1 MMEKPDAIEAEGIVQ
16 RLLANLLGCITDKA
30 QAGIQAKMV
39 IGWVAANA
47 RMLLYYDQ
55 MGLPLDTCFDA
66 VRQAG
71 CDLPHMDEIRV
82 LLDVETPTTLGA
94 TMIRDRSIM
103 FALCQQGK
111 IISNM
116 TFVSRQ
122 DVDDLINAIQI
133 PFNAAEEVAAD
144 TMDQMDYQGIIEL
157 RAAIVN
163 YLVSTSRPLP
173 SMLTYQ
179 FAKPLPSLVISHRLY
194 GDASR
199 YDEIRAEN
207 KIVHPAFCPVVGQ
220 ALSA

>member
-1 MMEKPDAIEAEGIVQ
+1 MEKPDAIEAEGIVI
-16 RLLANLLGCITDKA
+16 RLLANLLGCIQDK
-30 QAGIQAKMV
+30 QDAGIQAKVV

-55 MGLPLDTCFDA
+55 IGAPLDLCFDL

-71 CDLPHMDEIRV
+71 CDLPHMDEVRI
-82 LLDVETPTTLGA
+82 LLDVETPQTLGA
-94 TMIRDRSIM
+94 TMIRDRSIN
-103 FALCQQGK
+103 FALCQEGK

-122 DVDDLINAIQI
+122 DVDDLIYAIQA
-133 PFNAAEEVAAD
+133 PFNKAEEIAAD
-144 TMDQMDYQGIIEL
+144 TMDPMDYQGIIEL

-163 YLVSTSRPLP
+163 YLVQTSRPLP
-173 SMLTYQ
+173 SMLQYQ
-179 FAKPLPSLVISHRLY
+179 FARPLPSLVISHRLY

-207 KIVHPAFCPVVGQ
+207 KIVHPAFCPATGQ

>member
-1 MMEKPDAIEAEGIVQ
+1 MEKPDAIEAEGIVQ
-16 RLLANLLGCITDKA
+16 RLLANLLGCIVDKQ
-30 QAGIQAKMV
+30 QAGVQATMM

-47 RMLLYYDQ
+47 MSLLYYDQ
-55 MGLPLDTCFDA
+55 MGAPLDGCFDQ

-71 CDLPHMDEIRV
+71 CDLQHMDEIRV
-82 LLDVETPTTLGA
+82 LLDVETPATLGA

-103 FALCQQGK
+103 FALCQEAK

-122 DVDDLINAIQI
+122 DVDNLIIQI
-133 PFNAAEEVAAD
+133 QDPFNRAEEVAAD

-157 RAAIVN
+157 KAAIVN

-173 SMLTYQ
+173 SMLSYQ
-179 FAKPLPSLVISHRLY
+179 FAQPLPSLVIAHRLY

-199 YDEIRAEN
+199 YDEIRQEN
-207 KIVHPAFCPVVGQ
+207 KVVHPAFCPAIGQ

>member
-1 MMEKPDAIEAEGIVQ
+1 MMDKPDALEAEGIVQ
-16 RLLANLLGCITDKA
+16 RLLANLLGCIVDKQ
-30 QAGIQAKMV
+30 QAGIQATMM

-47 RMLLYYDQ
+47 LMLLYYDQ
-55 MGLPLDTCFDA
+55 LGTPLDACFDQ

-82 LLDVETPTTLGA
+82 LLDVETPVTLGA
-94 TMIRDRSIM
+94 TMIRDRSIN
-103 FALCQQGK
+103 FALCQEGK

-116 TFVSRQ
+116 SFISRQ
-122 DVDDLINAIQI
+122 DVDDLIYQIQD
-133 PFNAAEEVAAD
+133 PFNKAEEVAAD

-163 YLVSTSRPLP
+163 YLVSTARPLP
-173 SMLTYQ
+173 SMLSYQ

-199 YDEIRAEN
+199 YDEIRQEN
-207 KIVHPAFCPVVGQ
+207 KVVHPAFCPTVGQ